1 MKRIILDQNDFEKL
15 IRGEV
20 VQKDDVQIAL
30 SDIGYHQMIEIV
42 EENLYN
48 SIKNSINEKD

>member
-1 MKRIILDQNDFEKL
+1 MKRVILDEKDFEKL
-15 IRGEV
+15 TRGEV

-30 SDIGYHQMIEIV
+30 SDIGYHQMIDIV

-48 SIKNSINEKD
+48 SIKSSINEKD